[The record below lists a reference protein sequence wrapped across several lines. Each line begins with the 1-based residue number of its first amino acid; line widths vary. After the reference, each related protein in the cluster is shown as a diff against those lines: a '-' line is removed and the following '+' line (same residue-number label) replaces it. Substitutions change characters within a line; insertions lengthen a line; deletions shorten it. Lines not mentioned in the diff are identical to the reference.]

1 MAFELPPLPYAYD
14 ALQPYMSEETLK
26 LHHDKHHQLYVTTLN
41 KLTEGNELSGKSLE
55 EVVKVAGGDLGKYQ
69 PVMNQAGQHLNHTI
83 FWETMK
89 PGGASAPTGELASM
103 IDQAFGS
110 FDEFKEKFKS
120 TSATVF
126 GSGWGWLVLDGGKLD
141 IIKTPNGDNPLGFGK
156 TPLLGV
162 DMWEHAFYVD
172 YRNVK
177 ADYLTN
183 FVNHLVNWDVVAE
196 NLKKAA

>member
-26 LHHDKHHQLYVTTLN
+26 LHHDKHHQLYVTNLN
-41 KLTEGNELSGKSLE
+41 KLVEGTDLNGKTLE
-55 EVVKVAGGDLGKYQ
+55 EVVKIAGSDLGKYQ
-69 PVMNQAGQHLNHTI
+69 PVMNQAGQDLNHII

-89 PGGASAPTGELASM
+89 PGGPSAPSGELASK
-103 IDQAFGS
+103 IDEAFGS

-120 TSATVF
+120 TAAAVF
-126 GSGWGWLVLDGGKLD
+126 GSGWAWLVLDGNKLD
-141 IIKTPNGDNPLGFGK
+141 VIKTPNGDNPLGLGK

-162 DMWEHAFYVD
+162 DMWEHAYYVD

-183 FVNHLVNWDVVAE
+183 FVNHLVNWDVVAD